1 VRDWSEQVFDDR
13 ERGRAMRVLEDLS
26 DERFDLEQELN
37 RILRRIEDIRLE
49 EQEWRQ
55 HYIAH
60 GGREEELY

>member
-37 RILRRIEDIRLE
+37 RILRRIQDIRLE

-60 GGREEELY
+60 GGWEEEFY